1 MNKNANR
8 CKECERRHQE
18 AVEKTDLADRPKKTN
33 IFGEIEHQAIKSSL
47 NDDGVRVE
55 KRKKK

>member
-1 MNKNANR
+1 MDKNASR
-8 CKECERRHQE
+8 CKECERKHQNT
-18 AVEKTDLADRPKKTN
+18 VEITKLANRPTKV
-33 IFGEIEHQAIKSSL
+33 FGEVERRAIKSSL